1 MNINA
6 LFYLCGCSFAFLL
19 KNNFLVWLDYLIF
32 NFYYGSRESV
42 MSNKALLSTALMA
55 ALGLAGCQTISGN
68 ETPANNSQ
76 TNNVVWQK
84 TGEVFDPKGNEMLKA
99 NESRLVFFRQ
109 DDNAAQSSP
118 VVVKVSDDNLFQVSL
133 DNNYYSDIVVCN
145 GSQIVT
151 AQNMHPVNGQVL
163 AQSEQFSFAPQAT
176 TYLQV
181 GLLDTGAPAIQQLSA
196 NQAVSMLENSKRG
209 THQVSRVFIEC
220 DAPKPVVTPPV
231 VVSPVQPTVEP
242 PAQNTPIRNE
252 RLFTVLFDFDST
264 NITTETASDLGLM
277 AEFIRTR
284 DTKNIVLEGHTDSEG
299 SESYNVKLSQERA
312 NLAKDVLV
320 NNYGIE
326 GTELSAIGYG
336 ESRPVDTNKTEQGRQ
351 NNRRVVATVVSE
363 Q

>member
-1 MNINA
+1 
-6 LFYLCGCSFAFLL
+6 
-19 KNNFLVWLDYLIF
+19 
-32 NFYYGSRESV
+32 

-264 NITTETASDLGLM
+264 KITTETASDLGLM
-277 AEFIRTR
+277 AELISEPVTQKTSFWKVIL
-284 DTKNIVLEGHTDSEG
+284 IVKGPKA
-299 SESYNVKLSQERA
+299 YNVKLSQRTSSQSGQR
-312 NLAKDVLV
+312 DVLV

-336 ESRPVDTNKTEQGRQ
+336 ESRPVDTNKTEQGYVKITAELSPRSYQ
-351 NNRRVVATVVSE
+351 NNNLNNPIPPIALFELVS
-363 Q
+363 